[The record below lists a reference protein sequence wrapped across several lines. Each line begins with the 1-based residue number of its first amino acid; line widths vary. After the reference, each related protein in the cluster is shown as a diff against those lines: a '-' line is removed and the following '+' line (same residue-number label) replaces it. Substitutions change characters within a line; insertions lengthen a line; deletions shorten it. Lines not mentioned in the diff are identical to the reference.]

1 MVSMADAMGETTDAA
16 TYRAAAIDLKHKYET
31 QYWNGTDGTLLAPS
45 DSPPFFC
52 CFRCIQAITVPRAAQ
67 QSTQRRRMLGFPL
80 PQVSRY
86 TALIDV

>member
-45 DSPPFFC
+45 DSPPFLLLLPLHPSDYSTP
-52 CFRCIQAITVPRAAQ
+52 RGATINTAQAHA
-67 QSTQRRRMLGFPL
+67 GFP
-80 PQVSRY
+80 SS
-86 TALIDV
+86 TC